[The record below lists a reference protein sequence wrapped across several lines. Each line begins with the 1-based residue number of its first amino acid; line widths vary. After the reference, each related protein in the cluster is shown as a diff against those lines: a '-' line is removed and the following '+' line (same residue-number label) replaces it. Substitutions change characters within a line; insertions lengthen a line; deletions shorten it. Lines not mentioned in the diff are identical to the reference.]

1 VRTIRFHH
9 AVANTETGTADL
21 PQTLKSHRP
30 RKEAIIMAKLH
41 DSDKQSAGFWVTEE
55 APIVSDNPI
64 KHATSEAPDILRCAY
79 MELIVT
85 DLAASREF
93 YVDVLGLY
101 VTTEDDEAIYLRST
115 EEFIHHNL
123 VLRKGPVAAV
133 AAFSYRVRTPGD
145 LDKAVAF
152 FEELG
157 CEVRR
162 NPNGFVK
169 GIGDSVRVVDPL
181 GFPYEF
187 FYQTEHTERMSWR
200 YDLHIPGELVRLDHF
215 NQLTPDVPR
224 AVGYMQNL
232 GFRVTEDIQDHEGT
246 VYAAWMRRKPTVHDT
261 AMTGGDGP
269 RMHHVCFATHEK
281 HNILA
286 ICDKLGSL
294 RKSDSIERGPGRHG
308 VSNAFYLYLRDP
320 DGHRVEVYTQD
331 YYTGDPDNPVVTW
344 DVHDN
349 QRRDWWGNPVV
360 PSWYT
365 DGSLVLDLDGNPQ
378 PVVARTDDSEMAVTI
393 GADGFSYTR
402 EGDDVKGFKLGETL

>member
-1 VRTIRFHH
+1 MTDH
-9 AVANTETGTADL
+9 AGK
-21 PQTLKSHRP
+21 TLTS
-30 RKEAIIMAKLH
+30 
-41 DSDKQSAGFWVTEE
+41 SGFYVSQE
-55 APIVSDNPI
+55 APIHTDDPI
-64 KHATSEAPDILRCAY
+64 ATPAATPPDILRCAY
-79 MELIVT
+79 MELVVT
-85 DLAASREF
+85 DLAASRQF
-93 YVDVLGLY
+93 YVDILGLY
-101 VTTEDDEAIYLRST
+101 VTEEDDSTIYLRST

-123 VLRKGPVAAV
+123 VLRKGDLAAV
-133 AAFSYRVRTPGD
+133 AAFSYRVRTPED
-145 LDKAVAF
+145 LDRAVEF
-152 FEELG
+152 YTELG
-157 CEVRR
+157 GDVRR
-162 NPNGFVK
+162 NPDGFVK

-187 FYQTEHTERMSWR
+187 FHQSEHVERMSWR

-215 NQLTPDVPR
+215 NQVTPDVPR
-224 AVGYMQNL
+224 AVRYMQDL
-232 GFRVTEDIQDHEGT
+232 GFRVTEDIQDGDGT

-286 ICDKLGSL
+286 ICDKLGAL
-294 RKSDSIERGPGRHG
+294 RRSDAIERGPGRHG

-365 DGSLVLDLDGNPQ
+365 DASLVLDLDGNPQ
-378 PVVARTDDSEMAVTI
+378 PVRARTDSSEMAVTI

-402 EGDDVKGFKLGETL
+402 AGDEGAMPEWKQGEYKLGHQL

>member
-1 VRTIRFHH
+1 MTNR
-9 AVANTETGTADL
+9 ADM
-21 PQTLKSHRP
+21 TLTS
-30 RKEAIIMAKLH
+30 
-41 DSDKQSAGFWVTEE
+41 SGYYVSQE
-55 APIVSDNPI
+55 APIETDNPI
-64 KHATSEAPDILRCAY
+64 ATPQASPPDILRCAY
-79 MELIVT
+79 MELVVT
-85 DLAASREF
+85 DLAASRQF
-93 YVDVLGLY
+93 YVDILGLY
-101 VTTEDDEAIYLRST
+101 VTEEDDEAIYLRST

-123 VLRKGPVAAV
+123 VLRKGSIAAV
-133 AAFSYRVRTPGD
+133 AAFSYRVRTPED
-145 LDKAVAF
+145 LDLAVAF
-152 FEELG
+152 YEELG
-157 CEVRR
+157 CAVRR
-162 NPNGFVK
+162 EKDGFVK

-187 FYQTEHTERMSWR
+187 FYQADHVERMSWR

-215 NQLTPDVPR
+215 NQVTPDVPR
-224 AVGYMQNL
+224 AVKYMQDL
-232 GFRVTEDIQDHEGT
+232 GFRVTEDIQDEEGT

-286 ICDKLGSL
+286 ICDKLGAL
-294 RKSDSIERGPGRHG
+294 RRSDAIERGPGRHG

-365 DGSLVLDLDGNPQ
+365 DASLVLDLDGNPQ

-402 EGDDVKGFKLGETL
+402 PDDKDEMPEYKQGEYKLGHQL